1 MANQIRIKYHPNM
14 GSALSL
20 QHSNYNSNILVSIC
34 KMCNKNMATETHHLQ
49 HQMNANNN
57 GIIISQ
63 TDNNTKFHKNHPAN
77 LLTICE
83 SCHKGIHKEKKQHAK
98 KKTSNGIILINM

>member
-1 MANQIRIKYHPNM
+1 M

-20 QHSNYNSNILVSIC
+20 QQSSYNSNILVSIC
-34 KMCNKNMATETHHLQ
+34 KICNKNMASDTHHLQ
-49 HQMNANNN
+49 HQINANNN

-63 TDNNTKFHKNHPAN
+63 SDNNTKFHKNHSAN
-77 LLTICE
+77 LLTICDN
-83 SCHKGIHKEKKQHAK
+83 CHKNIHKEKKQHIK